1 MDPAECAAR
10 EAIRDLVARY
20 NALGDAGRLDAL
32 VALFAEDG
40 ELEVEGRRHR
50 GRAALR
56 ALFESAAAEAR
67 AGQGVRHLRHFTATH
82 VVDLEEGERAR
93 GRCYFL
99 VLTDAGVDHWGRYED
114 LYGRVGGRWHFV
126 RRRVRVDG
134 QVPGGWAERTLPRTR
149 RAGEA

>member
-20 NALGDAGRLDAL
+20 NALGDAGRLSAL
-32 VALFAEDG
+32 VGLFAVDG

-50 GRAALR
+50 GRDALR

-67 AGQGVRHLRHFTATH
+67 AGEGVRHLRHFTATH

-99 VLTDAGVDHWGRYED
+99 VLTDRGLDHWGRYD
-114 LYGRVGGRWHFV
+114 DVYGCEAGRWHFV

-134 QVPGGWAERTLPRTR
+134 LLPGGWAERTLSRAR